1 MKSLKSN
8 FAFFEGQWEVLGKL
22 GESAERYA
30 FEDPHASILKLRL
43 LSESIAKAILSSDN
57 IREAYNTSQVDRIST
72 IRKEG
77 LAEPEILDI
86 FDVLRRRGNAASHQ
100 AEYGTTKEAILLI
113 ELAYKLSIW
122 FYEVYV
128 DWQFIAPVYREVSEP
143 VKDTTEQLHK
153 TIEELEKEIAHKERQ
168 LIQQLNVITD
178 ETISQ
183 GVRKKRKEKS
193 QLHVKKHRLSESQ
206 TRVII
211 DDKLRSV
218 GWTVDTE
225 QLNFKKNRTM
235 PEKNK
240 NMAIAE
246 WKVGSKYADYAL
258 FIGLQLVG
266 LIEAK
271 ANHRDIPAALESQ
284 TKTYARLIVPK
295 EGVTLLPAHG
305 EYKVP
310 FLYATNGRDYLKQ
323 LQDQSGIWFWDSR
336 TPYKHAHALE
346 GWHSP
351 DDLRLLLDVDD
362 TEANAKLAE
371 EDITK
376 FGLRYYQQDA
386 VLAVE
391 KALIEGQRKMLL
403 AMATGT
409 GKTRTTI
416 ALMYRLIKAKK
427 CRRILF
433 LVDRNSLGQQA
444 LDALKDTKFDGLSFS
459 SIYDVK
465 TLEDM
470 TPEVE
475 TKVQIATVQGMVRRL
490 YYNDGDKLPSVGQ
503 YDFIIVDE
511 AHRGYTSDREMS
523 EEELLFQNQNDY
535 VSQYRRVI
543 DYFDAAVL
551 GLTATPALHTTDIFG
566 LPIYKYSYTEAV
578 LDGFLVDHEPPYLF
592 ESELAKTGISFEKGE
607 EVEMYDPEEGEVIL
621 DRLEDELTFNVE
633 HFNRQVITESFNK
646 AVLNKLTDYIDPQG
660 LEKTLIFAANNQHA
674 DLVVRLLKEA
684 FKTRGDTVSDDAI
697 VKITGSIYNPNEMI
711 KRFKNE
717 ILPNIV
723 VTVDLLTTGID
734 VPTITNLVFLRRI
747 KSRILYDQMLG
758 RATRLCPDIGKT
770 HFRIHDAVGIYNQL
784 QKYTEMK
791 PVVKQQQF
799 TITDLQESFTNAET
813 EEEADYFRDQLIA
826 KIQRKKQR
834 IDKVG
839 ERRFEELSDGTS
851 LDDWIQEV
859 KNYRPEHAKTN
870 SILFDYIAT
879 YRTPKELQII
889 SNHEDKIDN
898 VSRGYGEGNEKP
910 TDYLNG
916 FVQYIRS
923 NINEIPALQLVCT
936 RPKDL
941 TRKDL
946 RELVTLLDTKGFKQS
961 HLQSAWK
968 QANNVEIAADIIS
981 FIRQAALGEALVDH
995 ETRVKQAMQKVYSL
1009 HDWTPRQEK
1018 WLERIEKQLLQV
1030 PVLAPTPEEAFSEEP
1045 FKSSG
1050 GYKRLK
1056 RDFGDELDNIVY
1068 AINDNLYIS

>member
-1 MKSLKSN
+1 MKSN
-8 FAFFEGQWEVLGKL
+8 FDFLKGQWEVLGKL

-30 FEDPHASILKLRL
+30 YKDPHASIMKLRL
-43 LSESIAKAILSSDN
+43 LSESIAKSILSSDN
-57 IREAYNTSQVDRIST
+57 IQEAYHTSQVERINT

-77 LAEPEILDI
+77 LAEPAIIDI
-86 FDVLRRRGNAASHQ
+86 FDVLRRIGNSAAHQ
-100 AEYGTTKEAILLI
+100 ADYGTTKEAKNLI
-113 ELAYKLSIW
+113 ELAFKLSIW

-128 DWQFIAPVYREVSEP
+128 DWEFIGPEFTAVNESTDE
-143 VKDTTEQLHK
+143 TAEQLRQ
-153 TIEELEKEIAHKERQ
+153 TMEELEKELEEKERQ
-168 LIQQLNVITD
+168 LILQLNIIKDQTVTHD
-178 ETISQ
+178 
-183 GVRKKRKEKS
+183 VRRKRKEKS
-193 QLHVKKHRLSESQ
+193 QLHVKKYKLSEAQ

-225 QLNFKKNRTM
+225 QLNFKKNKSM

-246 WKVGSKYADYAL
+246 WSVGRKYADYAL
-258 FIGLQLVG
+258 FLGLQLVG

-284 TKTYARLIVPK
+284 TKTYARLIAPQK
-295 EGVTLLPAHG
+295 GVSLLPAQG
-305 EYKVP
+305 EYKAP

-351 DDLRLLLDVDD
+351 EDLRLLLDVDD
-362 TEANAKLAE
+362 KEANAKLAE

-376 FGLRYYQQDA
+376 IGLRYYQQEA
-386 VLAVE
+386 VLAAE

-409 GKTRTTI
+409 GKTRTAI

-444 LDALKDTKFDGLSFS
+444 MDSLKDTKFEGLSFS

-465 TLEDM
+465 SLEDI
-470 TPEVE
+470 TPEIE
-475 TKVQIATVQGMVRRL
+475 TKVHISTVQGMVHRL
-490 YYNDGDKLPSVGQ
+490 FYNDGERLPSVGQ

-511 AHRGYTSDREMS
+511 AHRGYTMDREMS
-523 EEELLFQNQNDY
+523 EDELLFQNQVDY

-543 DYFDAAVL
+543 DYYDAAVL

-592 ESELAKTGISFEKGE
+592 ESELAKKGISFEKGE
-607 EVEMYDPEEGEVIL
+607 EVEIYDPEKGEVFL
-621 DRLEDELTFNVE
+621 DRLEDELKFNVE
-633 HFNRQVITESFNK
+633 HFNKQVITESFNR
-646 AVLNKLTDYIDPQG
+646 AVLDKLTDYIDPESR
-660 LEKTLIFAANNQHA
+660 EKTLIFAATNQHA

-684 FKTRGDTVSDDAI
+684 FENRGDIVSDDAI

-717 ILPNIV
+717 RLPNIV

-734 VPTITNLVFLRRI
+734 VPTITNIVFLRRI

-758 RATRLCPDIGKT
+758 RATRLCPEIGKT
-770 HFRIHDAVGIYNQL
+770 HFRVYDAVGIYNQL

-791 PVVKQQQF
+791 PVVKQQNF
-799 TITDLQESFTNAET
+799 SIADIQESFTNAET
-813 EEEADYFRDQLIA
+813 EDEADHFRNQLVA

-834 IDKVG
+834 IDDIGK
-839 ERRFEELSDGTS
+839 RRFEELSNGKT
-851 LDDWIQEV
+851 LDDWILDVQ
-859 KNYRPEHAKTN
+859 NYRPQQAESN
-870 SILFDYIAT
+870 SILFEFVST
-879 YRTPKELQII
+879 YRPPKEFQVI
-889 SNHEDKIDN
+889 SKHEDNIDI

-910 TDYLNG
+910 ADYLDG
-916 FVQYIRS
+916 FVQFIRS
-923 NINEIPALQLVCT
+923 NMNEIPALQLICT
-936 RPKDL
+936 RPSDL
-941 TRKDL
+941 TKKDL
-946 RELVTLLDTKGFKQS
+946 RELVTLLETKGFKQS
-961 HLQSAWK
+961 HLQTAWK

-1009 HDWTPRQEK
+1009 HEWTPRQEK

-1030 PVLAPTPEEAFSEEP
+1030 PILAPTPEAAFSEEP

-1056 RDFGDELDNIVY
+1056 RDFGDELDSIVY
-1068 AINDNLYIS
+1068 AINENLYIS